1 MEGRDFHSPSQI
13 SPLAP
18 ASELGAR
25 ARLLHHAHA
34 MPRGAKDSPDKGGE
48 DEFFAA
54 ESTRASE
61 EVERVTSGIELER
74 EASKTFGSDTA
85 ILPRLL
91 DASGVLQDAA
101 SAIIDDTF
109 NACFAFSDNPAWNW
123 NFYLFP
129 LWCVGVVL
137 RYLVLFPIR
146 LAWIVTCTLLFI
158 GVFTLIHNVTR
169 GKLRANLERDLVHL
183 YAACFVISW
192 TGVIKYHGPKP
203 TQRSGH
209 VYVANHTSI
218 IDYIML
224 CQVRPNPTG
233 TKVYQRQIRSPLHS
247 CVITVLRNPL
257 SLTHAP
263 PSPRTVYTIQVSP
276 FSSIAQQ
283 NKGWLGLIQNT
294 AMEAIHCIRFN
305 RTESKDREMV
315 QRRLREHVANPDR
328 LPLLIFPEGTC
339 VNNEYCVMF
348 KKGAFDLGC
357 KVCPI
362 AIKYNKIFAET
373 FWHSR
378 RMSFTTYL
386 LKLMTSWAVVA
397 DVWYMEPQEMQPDE
411 DSIQFAERVRSMI
424 CKQAGI
430 KPVPWDGMLKY
441 YRPSPKMTE
450 KRRAQIA
457 SNLVKLL
464 PPKDGNKND

>member
-1 MEGRDFHSPSQI
+1 MRDR
-13 SPLAP
+13 LRA
-18 ASELGAR
+18 GAAAVRTTR
-25 ARLLHHAHA
+25 ARRGFRVTRPRDDVDAVPLGGRRGSTRVRAECNARRVRVAAVGSLVIRSDAIFHREIRWRDAIFRVRVRSLRSPRRQNLARVPVFSPHARA

-233 TKVYQRQIRSPLHS
+233 NQILPTTDSLALTQLCNHSPSRNH
-247 CVITVLRNPL
+247 LR
-257 SLTHAP
+257 
-263 PSPRTVYTIQVSP
+263 
-276 FSSIAQQ
+276 
-283 NKGWLGLIQNT
+283 
-294 AMEAIHCIRFN
+294 
-305 RTESKDREMV
+305 
-315 QRRLREHVANPDR
+315 
-328 LPLLIFPEGTC
+328 
-339 VNNEYCVMF
+339 
-348 KKGAFDLGC
+348 
-357 KVCPI
+357 
-362 AIKYNKIFAET
+362 
-373 FWHSR
+373 
-378 RMSFTTYL
+378 
-386 LKLMTSWAVVA
+386 
-397 DVWYMEPQEMQPDE
+397 
-411 DSIQFAERVRSMI
+411 
-424 CKQAGI
+424 
-430 KPVPWDGMLKY
+430 
-441 YRPSPKMTE
+441 
-450 KRRAQIA
+450 
-457 SNLVKLL
+457 SNL
-464 PPKDGNKND
+464 

>member
-1 MEGRDFHSPSQI
+1 
-13 SPLAP
+13 
-18 ASELGAR
+18 
-25 ARLLHHAHA
+25 

-123 NFYLFP
+123 NFYLLP
-129 LWCVGVVL
+129 LWCLGVVL

-224 CQVRPNPTG
+224 CQVRTLLTLPG
-233 TKVYQRQIRSPLHS
+233 TKFYQRQIRSPLHEG
-247 CVITVLRNPL
+247 VTTVHRE
-257 SLTHAP
+257 TTAP
-263 PSPRTVYTIQVSP
+263 
-276 FSSIAQQ
+276 
-283 NKGWLGLIQNT
+283 
-294 AMEAIHCIRFN
+294 
-305 RTESKDREMV
+305 
-315 QRRLREHVANPDR
+315 
-328 LPLLIFPEGTC
+328 
-339 VNNEYCVMF
+339 
-348 KKGAFDLGC
+348 
-357 KVCPI
+357 
-362 AIKYNKIFAET
+362 
-373 FWHSR
+373 
-378 RMSFTTYL
+378 
-386 LKLMTSWAVVA
+386 
-397 DVWYMEPQEMQPDE
+397 
-411 DSIQFAERVRSMI
+411 
-424 CKQAGI
+424 
-430 KPVPWDGMLKY
+430 
-441 YRPSPKMTE
+441 
-450 KRRAQIA
+450 
-457 SNLVKLL
+457 NL
-464 PPKDGNKND
+464 

>member
-1 MEGRDFHSPSQI
+1 
-13 SPLAP
+13 
-18 ASELGAR
+18 
-25 ARLLHHAHA
+25 

-233 TKVYQRQIRSPLHS
+233 TKFYQRQIRSPLHS
-247 CVITVLRNPL
+247 CVITVLRK
-257 SLTHAP
+257 P
-263 PSPRTVYTIQVSP
+263 PDKISDPRTTVPTCLYTIQVSP

-315 QRRLREHVANPDR
+315 QRRLR
-328 LPLLIFPEGTC
+328 
-339 VNNEYCVMF
+339 
-348 KKGAFDLGC
+348 
-357 KVCPI
+357 
-362 AIKYNKIFAET
+362 
-373 FWHSR
+373 
-378 RMSFTTYL
+378 
-386 LKLMTSWAVVA
+386 
-397 DVWYMEPQEMQPDE
+397 
-411 DSIQFAERVRSMI
+411 
-424 CKQAGI
+424 
-430 KPVPWDGMLKY
+430 
-441 YRPSPKMTE
+441 
-450 KRRAQIA
+450 
-457 SNLVKLL
+457 
-464 PPKDGNKND
+464 

>member
-1 MEGRDFHSPSQI
+1 MKPFAHRDLPT
-13 SPLAP
+13 
-18 ASELGAR
+18 R
-25 ARLLHHAHA
+25 
-34 MPRGAKDSPDKGGE
+34 
-48 DEFFAA
+48 
-54 ESTRASE
+54 TRAQ
-61 EVERVTSGIELER
+61 VT
-74 EASKTFGSDTA
+74 
-85 ILPRLL
+85 
-91 DASGVLQDAA
+91 
-101 SAIIDDTF
+101 
-109 NACFAFSDNPAWNW
+109 
-123 NFYLFP
+123 
-129 LWCVGVVL
+129 
-137 RYLVLFPIR
+137 
-146 LAWIVTCTLLFI
+146 
-158 GVFTLIHNVTR
+158 
-169 GKLRANLERDLVHL
+169 
-183 YAACFVISW
+183 
-192 TGVIKYHGPKP
+192 
-203 TQRSGH
+203 
-209 VYVANHTSI
+209 
-218 IDYIML
+218 
-224 CQVRPNPTG
+224 
-233 TKVYQRQIRSPLHS
+233 
-247 CVITVLRNPL
+247 
-257 SLTHAP
+257 
-263 PSPRTVYTIQVSP
+263 P

-283 NKGWLGLIQNT
+283 NKGWVGFIQNT
-294 AMEAIHCIRFN
+294 AMDAIHCIRFN

-386 LKLMTSWAVVA
+386 MKLMTSWAVVA
-397 DVWYMEPQEMQPDE
+397 DVWYMEPQEMGPDE

-464 PPKDGNKND
+464 PPKDGHLD

>member
-1 MEGRDFHSPSQI
+1 
-13 SPLAP
+13 
-18 ASELGAR
+18 
-25 ARLLHHAHA
+25 
-34 MPRGAKDSPDKGGE
+34 MP
-48 DEFFAA
+48 
-54 ESTRASE
+54 
-61 EVERVTSGIELER
+61 
-74 EASKTFGSDTA
+74 
-85 ILPRLL
+85 
-91 DASGVLQDAA
+91 
-101 SAIIDDTF
+101 
-109 NACFAFSDNPAWNW
+109 
-123 NFYLFP
+123 
-129 LWCVGVVL
+129 
-137 RYLVLFPIR
+137 
-146 LAWIVTCTLLFI
+146 TCL
-158 GVFTLIHNVTR
+158 
-169 GKLRANLERDLVHL
+169 
-183 YAACFVISW
+183 
-192 TGVIKYHGPKP
+192 
-203 TQRSGH
+203 
-209 VYVANHTSI
+209 
-218 IDYIML
+218 
-224 CQVRPNPTG
+224 
-233 TKVYQRQIRSPLHS
+233 
-247 CVITVLRNPL
+247 
-257 SLTHAP
+257 
-263 PSPRTVYTIQVSP
+263 YTIQVSP

-464 PPKDGNKND
+464 PPKDGHKND

>member
-1 MEGRDFHSPSQI
+1 
-13 SPLAP
+13 
-18 ASELGAR
+18 
-25 ARLLHHAHA
+25 
-34 MPRGAKDSPDKGGE
+34 MPKDSPGKGIGE

-109 NACFAFSDNPAWNW
+109 NACFAFSDNTAWNW

-129 LWCVGVVL
+129 LWCFGVAL

-146 LAWIVTCTLLFI
+146 LTWIVTCTLLFI
-158 GVFTLIHNVTR
+158 LFFTIIHNVTR

-218 IDYIML
+218 IDYIVL
-224 CQVRPNPTG
+224 TQVT
-233 TKVYQRQIRSPLHS
+233 
-247 CVITVLRNPL
+247 
-257 SLTHAP
+257 
-263 PSPRTVYTIQVSP
+263 P

-283 NKGWLGLIQNT
+283 NKGWVGFIQNT
-294 AMEAIHCIRFN
+294 AMDAIHCIRFN

-386 LKLMTSWAVVA
+386 MKLMTSWAVVA
-397 DVWYMEPQEMQPDE
+397 DVWYMEPQEMGPDE
-411 DSIQFAERVRSMI
+411 DSIQFAERVRGMI
-424 CKQAGI
+424 CERAGI

-464 PPKDGNKND
+464 PPKDGHLD